1 MSDDTQKIDSRIDSA
16 IESTEQIRE
25 LAIEA
30 MSALDMQLGVVWSC
44 CEPGSPIDT
53 ARSDLRYIVSSATRL
68 ASDLLSIRR
77 AVG

>member
-1 MSDDTQKIDSRIDSA
+1 MSDESQKIESRIDSA
-16 IESTEQIRE
+16 IESADQIRE

-30 MSALDMQLGVVWSC
+30 MSALDMQLGVMWSC

-53 ARSDLRYIVSSATRL
+53 ARSDLRYIVSTSTKL
-68 ASDLLSIRR
+68 SSDLMSIRR